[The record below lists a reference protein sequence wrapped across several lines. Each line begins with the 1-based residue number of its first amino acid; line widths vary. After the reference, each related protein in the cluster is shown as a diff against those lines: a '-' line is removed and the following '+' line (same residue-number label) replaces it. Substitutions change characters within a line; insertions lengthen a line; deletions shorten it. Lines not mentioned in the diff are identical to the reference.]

1 MSQDN
6 QQPII
11 RIRDLHYAFGSGEL
25 RQEVLHGINLD
36 IEPGKITF
44 LMGPSGSGKTTLL
57 KLMAGLRTV
66 QQGSLVVDGVAL
78 ESAKPM
84 ELVYARRKI
93 GFIFQNHHLISSL
106 SITQNVMMPLTFIP
120 GLTAAQARTQAEQML
135 REVGLAD
142 HLHKKPEH
150 LSGGQQQRVA
160 IARALVHRPRLVLA
174 DEPTAS
180 LDGTTGRE
188 VIGHLQRLCREM
200 GGTVVLVTHDDRI
213 TDVAD
218 RIVELV
224 DGNLQAHKG

>member
-1 MSQDN
+1 MNTAQE
-6 QQPII
+6 PVI
-11 RIRDLHYAFGSGEL
+11 RIRDLHYAFGTGEL

-36 IEPGKITF
+36 VEPGKITF

-106 SITQNVMMPLTFIP
+106 NITQNVMMPLTFIP
-120 GLTAAQARTQAEQML
+120 GLMAAEAKARAEQIL
-135 REVGLAD
+135 REVGLGD

-160 IARALVHRPRLVLA
+160 IARALVHEPRLVLA

-180 LDGTTGRE
+180 LDGATGRE
-188 VIGHLQRLCREM
+188 VIGHLQRLCKERS
-200 GGTVVLVTHDDRI
+200 GTVVLVTHDDRI
-213 TDVAD
+213 TDIAD
-218 RIVELV
+218 NIVELV
-224 DGNLQAHKG
+224 DGHLHPQA